1 MLLDRL
7 PAQPNRAAGLGF
19 RAQSVLGR
27 GVILKTCTNAF
38 PLILN

>member
-1 MLLDRL
+1 MLLDRF
-7 PAQPNRAAGLGF
+7 PAQPNRAGLGF